1 MSICSNLFGNLRR
14 AGGGD
19 EREREKQKKRER
31 NTVRNFTV
39 LKTIFDYMNRLSRT
53 DTGRIIISVFS
64 VDHLSH
70 LTLVLSVGK
79 H

>member
-19 EREREKQKKRER
+19 EREKQKKRER
-31 NTVRNFTV
+31 NTEKLFTV

-53 DTGRIIISVFS
+53 EAGWIIKSVFLE
-64 VDHLSH
+64 DHLSH
-70 LTLVLSVGK
+70 STLVLSMGK

>member
-19 EREREKQKKRER
+19 KEREKQKKIER

-53 DTGRIIISVFS
+53 DRP
-64 VDHLSH
+64 DN
-70 LTLVLSVGK
+70 
-79 H
+79 